1 MAVCACLNAADAHYW
16 YGAHFGDIAAFA
28 QPGFS
33 PFYTPLMGSLIALAV
48 QLFFC
53 YRISVFGSSTS
64 ASAMWWTVSVLIAA
78 VRVLPPTPCQPV
90 PEELELI
97 PHPSFRSPSSKRR
110 AERAEAS
117 SPSLPRT
124 SSTTTRARGSSTCV
138 SFPSFLH
145 LIQLFPCG
153 AYTDVARR

>member
-1 MAVCACLNAADAHYW
+1 VYFVFLTMAVCACLNAADAHYW

-64 ASAMWWTVSVLIAA
+64 TSAMWWAVSVLIAA
-78 VRVLPPTPCQPV
+78 VRVSPPAPCPRQPV
-90 PEELELI
+90 PWQVGRI
-97 PHPSFRSPSSKRR
+97 GTHPSSRSPSSKRR

-117 SPSLPRT
+117 SPS
-124 SSTTTRARGSSTCV
+124 
-138 SFPSFLH
+138 
-145 LIQLFPCG
+145 
-153 AYTDVARR
+153 